1 MTNSLSGDVV
11 CGASLSRGRAYNT
24 PKLLSILQ
32 RDGKRKS
39 GKSDARERDQRGKS
53 MAGNEGKL
61 TAFITAFSPCHGLS
75 LRHSLHAIERQAIC
89 LSPSHPLAALYKHAL
104 IRLRIYQLSRASEWI
119 CATLS
124 PNYRE
129 VMRIIQMLPL
139 RLCDDVET

>member
-1 MTNSLSGDVV
+1 MTNSLSGEVV

-39 GKSDARERDQRGKS
+39 GKSDARERDQREKS

-104 IRLRIYQLSRASEWI
+104 IRLRIPAFTCIRMDLRNLVTELSGGDADNLNASLT
-119 CATLS
+119 A
-124 PNYRE
+124 
-129 VMRIIQMLPL
+129 LP
-139 RLCDDVET
+139 